1 MAQMISVKLGA
12 SETTRTTSL
21 VAAGTRIAPA
31 TQIDMNKKTTRIS
44 SYPNKAHLPGKQ
56 ILWQAG
62 GMQPELVFDAKA
74 MLGEGAIWHAQKQ
87 VLYWVDIL
95 GHRFWRFDPA
105 TGKQEAFEV
114 GQFVGTIVPRRKG
127 GVLLALHHGLAAYD
141 LDAKKLTMLCD
152 PEAGNPE
159 VRFNDGKCDPAG
171 RFWAGTM
178 PLEKRGPFGNLFCL
192 FPDLHCDRMLTDVWC
207 SNGIVWSLD
216 AKTMYYIDTPR
227 GTVDAFD
234 YNLETGAISNRRVA
248 ITIPADT
255 GHPDGSTL
263 DADGMLWVAHW
274 GGARV
279 TRWNPRTGK
288 LLATVNV
295 PAKQVTS
302 CVFGGPKLDRLY
314 ITTAR
319 RGVEMTD
326 PLAGGL
332 FCVDVGVKGLEAFEF
347 AG

>member
-1 MAQMISVKLGA
+1 MTPDLI
-12 SETTRTTSL
+12 
-21 VAAGTRIAPA
+21 
-31 TQIDMNKKTTRIS
+31 
-44 SYPNKAHLPGKQ
+44 
-56 ILWQAG
+56 
-62 GMQPELVFDAKA
+62 FDAHA
-74 MLGEGAIWHAQKQ
+74 ALGEGAIWDARRQ

-95 GHRFWRFDPA
+95 GQRFWRFDPA

-114 GQFVGTIVPRRKG
+114 GQYVGTLVPRRQG
-127 GVLLALHHGLAAYD
+127 GVMLAVEHGFVAYD
-141 LDAKKLTMLCD
+141 LGTKKLTPWCD
-152 PEAGNPE
+152 PDAGHEPAL
-159 VRFNDGKCDPAG
+159 RFNDGKCDPAG

-178 PLEKRGPFGNLFCL
+178 PLEERGQFGSLFCL
-192 FPDLHCDRMLTDVWC
+192 FPDGRCERKLTEISC
-207 SNGIVWSLD
+207 SNGIVWSRD
-216 AKTMYYIDTPR
+216 AQTMYYIDTPC

-234 YNLETGAISNRRVA
+234 YVVATGAISNRRVA
-248 ITIPADT
+248 VAFPPGV

-274 GGARV
+274 GGSRV
-279 TRWNPRTGK
+279 TRWNPQTGQ

-302 CVFGGPKLDRLY
+302 CAFGGPKLDRLF

-319 RGVEMTD
+319 HGVEATD